1 MTPAPRHVPAARTVA
16 VLARREAAAALGG
29 FGVYIATTV
38 ALVAAVWLLLVDVRA
53 LDVAGILVPVDPYRA
68 PLDVALLVLALFF
81 AVSAAVSTAR
91 DRASGT
97 LEVLFYGPVDET
109 TYLLGKLVGLIVAY
123 AVTLPLVAAGLFG
136 VALLSGFALPGTL
149 PASLVLSLVPA
160 GMVVGFGILLAIGT
174 SRVRSAVLVLGVV
187 AFVMLGAAAA
197 NSIVLMVPIDH
208 PSSPVL
214 ALRDALAGVNAVLHW
229 VSPFAYMQRIVGE
242 GVAIGA
248 WQTAGIGVA
257 GALVATCVMLALAAA
272 WLRWRGVQRGGE

>member
-1 MTPAPRHVPAARTVA
+1 M
-16 VLARREAAAALGG
+16 
-29 FGVYIATTV
+29 
-38 ALVAAVWLLLVDVRA
+38 
-53 LDVAGILVPVDPYRA
+53 
-68 PLDVALLVLALFF
+68 
-81 AVSAAVSTAR
+81 
-91 DRASGT
+91 
-97 LEVLFYGPVDET
+97 
-109 TYLLGKLVGLIVAY
+109 
-123 AVTLPLVAAGLFG
+123 
-136 VALLSGFALPGTL
+136 
-149 PASLVLSLVPA
+149 
-160 GMVVGFGILLAIGT
+160 
-174 SRVRSAVLVLGVV
+174 